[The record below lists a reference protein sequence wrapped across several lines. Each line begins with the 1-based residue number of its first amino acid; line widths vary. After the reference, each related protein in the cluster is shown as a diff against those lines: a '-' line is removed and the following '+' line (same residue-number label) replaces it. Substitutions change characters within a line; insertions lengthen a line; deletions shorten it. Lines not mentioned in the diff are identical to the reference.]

1 MELALYTILRGL
13 AIGIL
18 ISAPMGPIGVLCI
31 QRTLNKG
38 QWAGFFTGVGA
49 AMSDIIYCMLTG
61 LGMSFIIDFIETN
74 QNIIQILGS
83 IVLLVFGAYLIKRN
97 PAGRVKSPGD
107 IKQKNTYTQ
116 DFITGFFLTFSNPLI
131 LFLIIGLFARFNFL
145 QPEMSVY
152 ITALGFVFIVLGAML
167 WWLTITFFV
176 NKVRAHFNLRSIWLV
191 NRIIGVVIIIMSMV
205 GLVWGLKDF
214 LML

>member
-1 MELALYTILRGL
+1 
-13 AIGIL
+13 
-18 ISAPMGPIGVLCI
+18 
-31 QRTLNKG
+31 
-38 QWAGFFTGVGA
+38 
-49 AMSDIIYCMLTG
+49 
-61 LGMSFIIDFIETN
+61 
-74 QNIIQILGS
+74 
-83 IVLLVFGAYLIKRN
+83 
-97 PAGRVKSPGD
+97 
-107 IKQKNTYTQ
+107 
-116 DFITGFFLTFSNPLI
+116 
-131 LFLIIGLFARFNFL
+131 
-145 QPEMSVY
+145 MSVY

>member
-1 MELALYTILRGL
+1 MELALYTVLRGL

-107 IKQKNTYTQ
+107 IKPVSYTH
-116 DFITGFFLTFSNPLI
+116 LTLPTI
-131 LFLIIGLFARFNFL
+131 L
-145 QPEMSVY
+145 
-152 ITALGFVFIVLGAML
+152 
-167 WWLTITFFV
+167 
-176 NKVRAHFNLRSIWLV
+176 LV
-191 NRIIGVVIIIMSMV
+191 
-205 GLVWGLKDF
+205 
-214 LML
+214 

>member
-83 IVLLVFGAYLIKRN
+83 IVLLVFGAYLIKR
-97 PAGRVKSPGD
+97 K
-107 IKQKNTYTQ
+107 
-116 DFITGFFLTFSNPLI
+116 
-131 LFLIIGLFARFNFL
+131 
-145 QPEMSVY
+145 
-152 ITALGFVFIVLGAML
+152 
-167 WWLTITFFV
+167 
-176 NKVRAHFNLRSIWLV
+176 
-191 NRIIGVVIIIMSMV
+191 
-205 GLVWGLKDF
+205 
-214 LML
+214 

>member
-131 LFLIIGLFARFNFL
+131 
-145 QPEMSVY
+145 
-152 ITALGFVFIVLGAML
+152 
-167 WWLTITFFV
+167 
-176 NKVRAHFNLRSIWLV
+176 
-191 NRIIGVVIIIMSMV
+191 
-205 GLVWGLKDF
+205 
-214 LML
+214 